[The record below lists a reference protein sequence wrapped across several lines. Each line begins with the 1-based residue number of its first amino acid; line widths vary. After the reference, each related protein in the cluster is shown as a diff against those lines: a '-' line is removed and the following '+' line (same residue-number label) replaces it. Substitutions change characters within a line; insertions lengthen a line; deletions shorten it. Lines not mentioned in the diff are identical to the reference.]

1 MFAIV
6 QTGAKQYRVQAE
18 SVIAV
23 EKIAG
28 AAGDKVQLD
37 VVMASDG
44 EGLRSAQGKHI
55 EAEIIK
61 QDKAA
66 KIFLLKKNRRKHYR
80 RRGGHRQ
87 QRTWLR
93 IISTDLG

>member
-6 QTGAKQYRVQAE
+6 QTGAKQYRVEAGSE
-18 SVIAV
+18 IAV

-28 AAGDKVQLD
+28 AAGDKVQLE
-37 VVMASDG
+37 VVMAAG
-44 EGLRSAQGKHI
+44 KEGLRAAAGAHI

-61 QDKAA
+61 HDRAD
-66 KIFLLKKNRRKHYR
+66 KIFLLKKKRRKHYR